1 MKQALLEPLNKK
13 LVLLSEAG
21 IPLYP
26 PTALY
31 HQMITEEKSR
41 INACVR
47 PGVSPCLEGPPGE
60 GLLA

>member
-1 MKQALLEPLNKK
+1 VTATRNLIKQAMLEPLNKK
-13 LVLLSEAG
+13 VMLLSEAG

-31 HQMITEEKSR
+31 HQMMKEEKSR

-47 PGVSPCLEGPPGE
+47 PGLSPPYNE
-60 GLLA
+60 